1 MNKNC
6 KSCGMTFEMSVG
18 EVEWYK
24 MKGFPEPKK
33 CKGCKNVEKE
43 KKERYRYV
51 ESEKERKLKMMM
63 KSKSEE
69 KKEKR
74 GVYDVL
80 MMEEEMKPKE
90 EEVRPKEEVRP
101 VEVKKCWADM
111 VEEDEMMDMVLRKS
125 WVSVVNGVC

>member
-1 MNKNC
+1 MNKTC
-6 KSCGMTFEMSVG
+6 KTCGMTFEMSMG

-24 MKGFPEPKK
+24 MKRFPEPKK
-33 CKGCKNVEKE
+33 CKSCKNVEKE

-51 ESEKERKLKMMM
+51 ESEKERKLKMTM
-63 KSKSEE
+63 KNKSE

-80 MMEEEMKPKE
+80 MMEEEVKPKE
-90 EEVRPKEEVRP
+90 IKPK
-101 VEVKKCWADM
+101 EVKKCWADM
-111 VEEDEMMDMVLRKS
+111 VEEEEMMDMVLRKS